1 MKRKIHFITHAQ
13 DSSEQD
19 QCLAACKAGVD
30 LVQLRMKHNSKEE
43 ILNVAKECREICN
56 EYNTLFIIND
66 HLDIALQTN
75 ADGVHL
81 GLKDLNTKEARE
93 SAPKNFIIGGTANT
107 IEDIIQHYNN
117 GVDYVGVGP
126 FRHTSTKENLSPIVG
141 VQGYTEMVEKLKD
154 LNIDL
159 PLVAIGGIK
168 TEDVSEIYNTGFDSI
183 AISSLFNNS
192 DNKENLI
199 SNLKN
204 SIKWK
209 CLN

>member
-1 MKRKIHFITHAQ
+1 MKQ
-13 DSSEQD
+13 
-19 QCLAACKAGVD
+19 
-30 LVQLRMKHNSKEE
+30 NSKEE
-43 ILNVAKECREICN
+43 ILNVAKECRKICH

-66 HLDIALQTN
+66 HLDIALKCT

-81 GLKDLNTKEARE
+81 GLKDLNTKEARK
-93 SAPKNFIIGGTANT
+93 STPKIFIIGGTANT

-126 FRHTSTKENLSPIVG
+126 FRHTNTKENLSPILG
-141 VQGYTEMVEKLKD
+141 AQGYTEIVKKLKEQ
-154 LNIDL
+154 NIDL

-204 SIKWK
+204 SI
-209 CLN
+209 